1 MDTSRNGKISMSELK
16 KYFIK
21 KDLHYWDQR
30 EFFALWKDGDSDGD
44 SQIDLNEFRQVM
56 RRAARTSSNVH
67 TKWKELLE
75 KIKAE
80 SGTPLEVRLFKV
92 GRSYNASMIV
102 NQPVVGNS
110 KKTITTSFPKL
121 WFEVG
126 KTYFV
131 TLNEA
136 GTSSS
141 TELARTEKFE
151 CIDSGAARRA
161 YVEAQIRRA
170 RIAERN
176 RKEQEEILR
185 QLSVESHD
193 DMVAKIEARRRAAK
207 RTFTTAKLSRRA
219 VVVIDD
225 LFHKIDV
232 NRNGTI
238 SSSEFRN
245 HVRSSGVTL
254 STGELNQM
262 FHEADKDDNNKI
274 SLFEFRTAMNLA
286 KNKASSYDWI
296 KLYSYYE
303 RQIGSKRSRY
313 R

>member
-1 MDTSRNGKISMSELK
+1 MSELK

-30 EFFALWKDGDSDGD
+30 EFFALWRDGDSDGD

-56 RRAARTSSNVH
+56 GRAARTSSNVH
-67 TKWKELLE
+67 KKWKELLE

-110 KKTITTSFPKL
+110 KKTIQTSFPKL

-126 KTYFV
+126 EKYFV

-136 GTSSS
+136 GSSS
-141 TELARTEKFE
+141 TELARTDKFD

-161 YVEAQIRRA
+161 RVEVQIRRA

-176 RKEQEEILR
+176 RQEQLDILR

-193 DMVAKIEARRRAAK
+193 DVKFLFTMKRDAAK
-207 RTFTTAKLSRRA
+207 RKFTTAPPSRLA
-219 VVVIDD
+219 VVVIDN
-225 LFHKIDV
+225 LFHEIDV

-254 STGELNQM
+254 STSEINQM

-274 SLFEFRTAMNLA
+274 SLFEFRKAMNLA

-296 KLYSYYE
+296 KLYSFYE
-303 RQIGSKRSRY
+303 RQIGSKRSRH